1 MKKVVSLGLLSA
13 MFLAGSGVSNAI
25 ELKGIENDID
35 LGVSY
40 TAQIYSGDS
49 AYDNELIDVY
59 KVNGDTL
66 TNLTN
71 QISLY
76 VGYNAVFKMNNFLNP
91 MLGMFMSGH
100 IPLNYTI
107 KEDNEMF
114 KNMISNVFDLN
125 IKLGNRFNICKDI
138 DIDVYYF
145 LGINAGIART
155 KFYGITAS
163 QSYAGVSTGVG
174 ADMSYKNIIFGIYYK
189 YTDMRD
195 AGVTFNTSNNVGI
208 KLGYRFAL

>member
-13 MFLAGSGVSNAI
+13 MFLANGMANALSLQGV
-25 ELKGIENDID
+25 EHDID

-49 AYDNELIDVY
+49 AYDNELMDVY

-76 VGYNAVFKMNNFLNP
+76 VGYNAVFKMNKFFNP
-91 MLGMFMSGH
+91 ILGAFVSGH
-100 IPLNYTI
+100 IPLNYTM

-125 IKLGNRFNICKDI
+125 IKLGNRFNVCKDV
-138 DIDVYYF
+138 DVDLYYF
-145 LGINAGIART
+145 LGINGGIAKT
-155 KFYGITAS
+155 EMYNITAS
-163 QSYAGVSTGVG
+163 QSHSGFSTGVG
-174 ADMSYKNIIFGIYYK
+174 VDASYKHIIFGVYYK
-189 YTDMRD
+189 YTDIRN
-195 AGVTFNTSNNVGI
+195 AGFKFNTSNNVGI